1 MSAGPK
7 QLGGEVVARSLAA
20 LGADTVFGLPGVHA
34 LAMWEGLRRVGLRG
48 VGLRTELSATFAADG
63 WSRVTGRPAPV
74 LLSTGPGALNSL
86 TGIMEAASSHV
97 PVVAVISQIPSR
109 ELGRHGGWL
118 HELPDQLGSFA
129 PLVKWTARA
138 RSAEAVPGILAEAW
152 RRAATPP
159 AGPVA
164 VEIPVDVLTGETDVV
179 VPDRL
184 DGSPAPLPLPSA
196 PELDAVAG
204 LLARAE
210 HPVLWAGGGVIRAG
224 AWGGLVELAERLG
237 APVVTTYMGRGAVPS
252 GHPLHAGSGCDE
264 GAFER
269 LVGGADVLLAVGT
282 ELGAETTRQHTL
294 RIPGTLVHLDCDAG
308 RIGTTYPA
316 VPLVGDAGAVL
327 AALLERVSGGSAP
340 AGWGAGAAAEVR
352 RQVDAGLAAQGRSL
366 ERGLLATVAGV
377 LPLDAVESYDMTIL
391 GYWAAAHQRPTA
403 PRRFLYPLGSGT
415 LGYAWPAALGAS
427 LALPG
432 AKVLAV
438 VGDGGLSYGLAELA
452 TARQQGIDVALLV
465 IDDGGYG
472 ILREYQSD
480 AFGAT
485 HAVDLAGPDLVAL
498 AAAAGLPVRDATPD
512 SLADDLTWA
521 LEVSGPAVVVVRTHL
536 VAAQPTP

>member
-1 MSAGPK
+1 MSVGAGRS
-7 QLGGEVVARSLAA
+7 GGEIVARSLTA
-20 LGADTVFGLPGVHA
+20 LGAEVVFGLPGVHA
-34 LAMWEGLRRVGLRG
+34 LAMWEGLRRTGLRG

-63 WSRVTGRPAPV
+63 WSRVTGRPVPV

-86 TGIMEAASSHV
+86 AGIMEAASSHV

-109 ELGRHGGWL
+109 ELGRRGGWL
-118 HELPDQLGSFA
+118 HELADQRASFA

-138 RSAEAVPGILAEAW
+138 LSVEAVPGTLAEAW

-164 VEIPVDVLTGETDVV
+164 VEIPVDILTGETGLV
-179 VPDRL
+179 VPDHL
-184 DGSPAPLPLPSA
+184 DGSPAALPLPSA

-204 LLARAE
+204 LLARSE
-210 HPVLWAGGGVIRAG
+210 RPVLWAGGGVIRSG
-224 AWGGLVELAERLG
+224 AWGELIGLAERLG
-237 APVVTTYMGRGAVPS
+237 APVLTTYMGRGAMPS
-252 GHPLHAGSGCDE
+252 GHRLYAGSGCDE

-316 VPLVGDAGAVL
+316 LPLVGDARAVL
-327 AALLERVSGGSAP
+327 AALLERVPGGSAP
-340 AGWGAGAAAEVR
+340 EGWGVAAATGVR
-352 RQVDAGLAAQGRSL
+352 RQVDAGLASQGREL
-366 ERGLLATVAGV
+366 ERGLLGAIAGV
-377 LPLDAVESYDMTIL
+377 LPPGAVESYDMTIL

-452 TARQQGIDVALLV
+452 TAGQQGIDVALLV
-465 IDDGGYG
+465 VDDGGYG

-485 HAVDLAGPDLVAL
+485 HAVDLAGPDLVAV
-498 AAAAGLPVRDATPD
+498 AGASGLPVRAATPD
-512 SLADDLTWA
+512 GLADDLGWA
-521 LEVSGPAVVVVRTHL
+521 LGVPGPAVVVLRTRL
-536 VAAQPTP
+536 VAARPTP